1 MSVSGGYGGQT
12 CFELVR
18 NFIKFFAV
26 SFVLCQLILSQAL
39 EECSSA
45 LRGLI
50 FQVFQLI
57 LGRFES
63 NFAKAYVTDRR
74 PFCHLT
80 SQEVSEVKSGV
91 LFELYSR
98 PP

>member
-1 MSVSGGYGGQT
+1 MVLRRWESKAGNLVLTTKLKDFEPLIMAVSGDYGGQT

-45 LRGLI
+45 LRG
-50 FQVFQLI
+50 
-57 LGRFES
+57 
-63 NFAKAYVTDRR
+63 
-74 PFCHLT
+74 
-80 SQEVSEVKSGV
+80 
-91 LFELYSR
+91 
-98 PP
+98 